1 MKPSSTSCGVS
12 GSKFDALSLKLS
24 GKEWPEIKELL
35 GKRYNNAIKRMSQTE
50 SEDVFQLF
58 MNSFARAIEPH
69 TSYLSPRSAD
79 RFNTEMN
86 LSLEGIGPCC
96 RRKMTLPSSAP
107 WCQAAR
113 RPSPIT

>member
-1 MKPSSTSCGVS
+1 TQPDNYLFDREGAAWPKDEGELNELWRQRV
-12 GSKFDALSLKLS
+12 KFDALSLKLS

-79 RFNTEMN
+79 
-86 LSLEGIGPCC
+86 
-96 RRKMTLPSSAP
+96 
-107 WCQAAR
+107 
-113 RPSPIT
+113 

>member
-1 MKPSSTSCGVS
+1 LWRQRV
-12 GSKFDALSLKLS
+12 KFDALSLKLS

-69 TSYLSPRSAD
+69 TSYLSPRAP
-79 RFNTEMN
+79 
-86 LSLEGIGPCC
+86 IGSTP
-96 RRKMTLPSSAP
+96 R
-107 WCQAAR
+107 
-113 RPSPIT
+113 

>member
-1 MKPSSTSCGVS
+1 MWRQRV
-12 GSKFDALSLKLS
+12 KFDALSLKLS

-69 TSYLSPRSAD
+69 TSYLSRAAPIASTPR
-79 RFNTEMN
+79 
-86 LSLEGIGPCC
+86 
-96 RRKMTLPSSAP
+96 
-107 WCQAAR
+107 
-113 RPSPIT
+113 